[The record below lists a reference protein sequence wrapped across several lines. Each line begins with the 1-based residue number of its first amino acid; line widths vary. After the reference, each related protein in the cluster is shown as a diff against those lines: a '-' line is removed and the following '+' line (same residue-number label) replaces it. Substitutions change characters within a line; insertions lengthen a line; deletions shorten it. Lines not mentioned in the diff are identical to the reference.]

1 MTQSHTTK
9 NHAPTGREKLR
20 SKMPTAKAHLIFWPI
35 AILGAA
41 TDLWT
46 KHAVFEWLQSRPYNE
61 FSVIDGFAG
70 FVLRENSGAAF
81 SIASG
86 QTSMLIA
93 VSVVALV
100 VVIAIFLFGRIRQTL
115 MLIILAM
122 FTAGI
127 TGNLYDRMFNNGFV
141 RDFIDVYYR
150 DYHWPAFNIADSLLC
165 IAVAILVI
173 VNLTSASSQKPAHP
187 QK

>member
-1 MTQSHTTK
+1 
-9 NHAPTGREKLR
+9 
-20 SKMPTAKAHLIFWPI
+20 MPAAKAHLIFWPI
-35 AILGAA
+35 AILGTA

-46 KHAVFEWLQSRPYNE
+46 KHAVFKWLQNQPYNE
-61 FSVIDGFAG
+61 FSVIDGFAR
-70 FVLRENSGAAF
+70 FILRENSGAAF

-100 VVIAIFLFGRIRQTL
+100 VVIAIFLFGRINQAR

-127 TGNLYDRMFNNGFV
+127 TGNLHDRIFNDGCV

-150 DYHWPAFNIADSLLC
+150 DYHWPAFNVADSLLC
-165 IAVAILVI
+165 VAVAILVVANI
-173 VNLTSASSQKPAHP
+173 TSASSRKPAHP

>member
-1 MTQSHTTK
+1 
-9 NHAPTGREKLR
+9 
-20 SKMPTAKAHLIFWPI
+20 MPTAQAHLIFWPI

-41 TDLWT
+41 ADLWT
-46 KHAVFEWLQSRPYNE
+46 KHAVFEWLQNQPYKE
-61 FSVIDGFAG
+61 FSVIDGFAR

-86 QTSMLIA
+86 RTSMLIA
-93 VSVVALV
+93 VSVIALI

-150 DYHWPAFNIADSLLC
+150 DHHWPAFNIADSLLC
-165 IAVAILVI
+165 VAVAILVI
-173 VNLTSASSQKPAHP
+173 FNLTSASSRKPAHP